1 MKTIPTPYVIAGT
14 SLALVMSAALCAQT
28 AATGSNRPAA
38 ANENGPVVLSPFE
51 VSADN
56 DLGYRKLTTVTTSRV
71 GVPILRE
78 PLAIEVISGELLKDF
93 SVTDDYHV
101 FRYTS
106 SVTVGE
112 NEVGQA
118 GIVTMRGFQ
127 MPRYFN
133 GVSFSSAGGLNPYL
147 VMDNIDRV
155 EIAKG
160 VQGLFYGNSTP
171 NGVANYIT
179 KKPQFTNATSL
190 EMAAGNFNYQKAV
203 LDLQG
208 VVRDH
213 PVGWRLISSYLNR
226 DGRVNEQHREELL
239 IAPSFTYRPSPK
251 FEFSGEVNYS
261 RQRIPYGT
269 FARDFAINPQFYED
283 LTNPS
288 PEILSFMRTK
298 FGLANDT
305 AARARV
311 TERYGATQQWN
322 AFLVNWQADT
332 LERTGKQPFQF
343 TGDTVNWLRYSPDGD
358 KLHVSKGNQ
367 DGETLMTE
375 GAVTFTPVRQFSLK
389 YHWTRMDTSANFVR
403 QLILPNGGL
412 RPDGRVPSLN
422 VQFIDASTD
431 GVRSA
436 YADIQTLDAVYETAF
451 AGIKH
456 QFLLGAE
463 MRRSKSTNGNST
475 LDYNRA
481 TPSVD
486 QNGAPL
492 TGVGVYQ
499 WYDPFAGKPVPD
511 LWPLISGAARITTRS
526 NSDFKDY
533 YATYRASALDGRLDL
548 VAGARQVNQKQ
559 TGFDHYTWTV
569 GAVYEVVPGFR
580 AFASSGRNFVFS
592 NRYSIEGAGVT
603 PEELATRKFLDFEK
617 GKGIEVGVKTNWR
630 DNTLSGTVSHY
641 FDQRDGIIRNSF
653 NKNSVEARNF
663 DTNPNNNV
671 TWAENGGVIQVK
683 GIDTDIAWT
692 PNRNFQAIV
701 NFMYEYEAKVVS
713 DPTVDSSKPYL
724 GVYIKT
730 FLRRPQKNP
739 LWRAN
744 LIAKYNFTSGALS
757 NVSVGAAIRHSDKYN
772 MTDSPTM
779 DLVIPAETIVDAFV
793 SYRVKFTNTPTRI
806 TVNLVNLTNTYNDL
820 TRNNGFEGRV
830 SLEFK
835 L

>member
-1 MKTIPTPYVIAGT
+1 MKITTRLPTVAGAC
-14 SLALVMSAALCAQT
+14 LALAFSALAAAQPG
-28 AATGSNRPAA
+28 ATGSPRPTAPSDG
-38 ANENGPVVLSPFE
+38 GPIVLNPFQ
-51 VSADN
+51 VSEDN
-56 DLGYRKLTTVTTSRV
+56 DLGYRKLSTVTTSRV
-71 GVPILRE
+71 GVPILKE

-93 SVTDDYHV
+93 AVTDDYHV
-101 FRYTS
+101 FRYSS

-112 NEVGQA
+112 NEVGQS

-179 KKPQFTNATSL
+179 KKPQFTTATTL
-190 EMAAGNFNYQKAV
+190 ELAAGNFKYGKASI
-203 LDLQG
+203 DLQG
-208 VVRDH
+208 VIKDRAMA
-213 PVGWRLISSYLNR
+213 WRLISSYLNR
-226 DGRVNEQHREELL
+226 DGRVNEQHREETF
-239 IAPSFTYRPSPK
+239 IAPSFIYRPNPK
-251 FEFSGEVNYS
+251 FEFSAELNYS

-288 PEILSFMRTK
+288 PAILAFMRTK
-298 FGLANDT
+298 FALANDA
-305 AARARV
+305 AARAKV
-311 TERYGATQQWN
+311 VERYGATQQWN

-332 LERTGKQPFQF
+332 LERTGLQPFQF

-358 KLHVSKGNQ
+358 KFHVSKGNQ
-367 DGETLMTE
+367 DGDTLLTE
-375 GAVTFTPVRQFSLK
+375 ANVIYTPVRAFSLK

-412 RPDGRVPSLN
+412 RPDGRVPTLN
-422 VQFIDASTD
+422 VQYIDAATD
-431 GVRSA
+431 GVRAA
-436 YADIQTLDAVYETAF
+436 YADVQTLDAVYETAF
-451 AGIKH
+451 AGIRH
-456 QFLLGAE
+456 QLLLGAE

-475 LDYNRA
+475 LDYAKA

-486 QNGAPL
+486 QAGNPL

-499 WYDPFAGKPVPD
+499 WYDPFGGKPVPD
-511 LWPLISGAARITTRS
+511 MWPLISGAARITQRS

-533 YATYRASALDGRLDL
+533 YATYRASALDGKLDL

-603 PEELATRKFLDFEK
+603 AQELAERRFLDFEK
-617 GKGIEVGVKTNWR
+617 GKGIEFGVKTNWR
-630 DNTLSGTVSHY
+630 DNVLSGSVSHY

-671 TWAENGGVIQVK
+671 TWAENGGVVQVK
-683 GIDTDIAWT
+683 GIDADIAWT
-692 PNRNFQAIV
+692 PNRKFQAILNV
-701 NFMYEYEAKVVS
+701 MYEYEAKVVS
-713 DPTVDSSKPYL
+713 DPTVDLSKPYL

-730 FLRRPQKNP
+730 FQRRPQKNP
-739 LWRAN
+739 VWKAN
-744 LIAKYNFTSGALS
+744 LITKYNFTSGPLANL
-757 NVSVGAAIRHSDKYN
+757 SVGSAIRHSEKYN

-779 DLVIPAETIVDAFV
+779 DLIVPTETILDAFA
-793 SYRVKFTNTPTRI
+793 SYRLKQTSVPTRF
-806 TVNLVNLTNTYNDL
+806 TLNLTNLTNTYNDL
-820 TRNNGFEGRV
+820 TRNNGFEARV
-830 SLEFK
+830 SVEFK